1 MLSTVTIALLA
12 GIVLVLV
19 GPIIAC
25 RKAARA
31 AAADERAER
40 RAHYV
45 KKAVRAEERAAWL
58 RGLGRDNI
66 AVDYER
72 DAARWRDAAA
82 AAQ

>member
-31 AAADERAER
+31 AAAADERAER
-40 RAHYV
+40 RAHYA

-82 AAQ
+82 AQ